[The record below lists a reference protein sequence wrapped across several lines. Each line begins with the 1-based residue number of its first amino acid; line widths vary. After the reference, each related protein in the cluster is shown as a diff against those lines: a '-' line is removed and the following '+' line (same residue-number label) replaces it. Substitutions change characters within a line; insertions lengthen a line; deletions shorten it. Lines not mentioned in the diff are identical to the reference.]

1 MSLPKLNE
9 HLKFTLEIPSTGQK
23 IRYRP
28 YLVKEEKVLLQA
40 FESNDMKAAV
50 SAMGDTLN
58 ACIDEKENIRVER
71 LSTFDVE
78 YMFLQLRSKSVGETS
93 TIVISCK
100 ECETH
105 NPYEVD
111 LSTVEVDVDRKK
123 DNIVNI
129 TDTIKVEMKYPS
141 YDVLYDTDFDDESET
156 AIDTLVSAISVVHYD
171 DTRFECSKATSDE
184 VKDFVLSM
192 TSSQMKEMSEYLSDI
207 PSVSHLAKFK
217 CTKCGTENELLLK
230 GLSDFF

>member
-9 HLKFTLEIPSTGQK
+9 HLKFTLEIPSTGQR

-50 SAMGDTLN
+50 SAMADTLN
-58 ACIDEKENIRVER
+58 ACIDEKEKIRVET

-78 YMFLQLRSKSVGETS
+78 YMFLQLRAKSVGETS

-100 ECETH
+100 ECQTH
-105 NPYEVD
+105 NPYEID
-111 LSTVEVDVDRKK
+111 LSSVVVNVDKKK
-123 DNIVNI
+123 DNIIGI
-129 TDTIKVEMKYPS
+129 TDTIKVELKYPS
-141 YDVLYDTDFDDESET
+141 YDLLYHTDFDDEADT
-156 AIDTLVSAISVVHYD
+156 AIDTLVSAISVIHHD
-171 DTRFECSKATSDE
+171 DNRFECSKATVEE
-184 VKDFVLSM
+184 VKEFVLSM
-192 TSSQMKEMSEYLSDI
+192 TSSQLKDVSEYLGDI